1 MASAAS
7 PSAKSASLAAARAS
21 SCAARLSI
29 LAWRSSI
36 LAAASAFICDHLLR
50 ALAPAS
56 AACCWVS
63 LTAWLMSAW
72 AWSIR
77 CLSWSRDSVAA
88 ACAADLASAA
98 CCWSS
103 SSCAEKSMGPPWV
116 AWIAGLAASKRSSP
130 LTPMRGVDGQ
140 HQGVGFALTE
150 EHRYLD
156 RTGPRQATPPPRRRL
171 HRRPRRELG
180 GVFDHL
186 RHPGSAGYGS
196 ADDEDRL
203 ARPAVLPA
211 AFVGASPVGQREGL
225 AHHRLELAV
234 VDQSREM
241 LEFATVWSHDEE
253 HPWTPYLSA
262 SSRVG
267 GAPRVTS
274 RPPARSTP

>member
-77 CLSWSRDSVAA
+77 CLS
-88 ACAADLASAA
+88 
-98 CCWSS
+98 S

-156 RTGPRQATPPPRRRL
+156 RTDPRQATPPPRRRL

-262 SSRVG
+262 S
-267 GAPRVTS
+267 
-274 RPPARSTP
+274 